1 MPPNVTVDRV
11 KGQNNTTMLRVKWD
25 PPLQPV
31 QGYDILYRKFEWVYS
46 GRWNLKEI
54 ADPSALSSEI
64 IVNRPENSFIVVVQ
78 GKPLRGMQNSFQ
90 PQNFGGPINSNMG
103 QPNRAQFP
111 EPMMGG
117 QNPFGN
123 GNMQGNPHDKQP
135 LTTSYMPYMY
145 IIYQHDCKHSSI
157 NLSFFLFRVIVLLF
171 GGVTMA
177 QYVNLFYKMT

>member
-103 QPNRAQFP
+103 QPMGQ
-111 EPMMGG
+111 PMNSGQVPGGGMIGG

-135 LTTSYMPYMY
+135 LTMSYMLYMY
-145 IIYQHDCKHSSI
+145 IIQYICMTVQIVVLIS
-157 NLSFFLFRVIVLLF
+157 LFTF
-171 GGVTMA
+171 SG
-177 QYVNLFYKMT
+177 